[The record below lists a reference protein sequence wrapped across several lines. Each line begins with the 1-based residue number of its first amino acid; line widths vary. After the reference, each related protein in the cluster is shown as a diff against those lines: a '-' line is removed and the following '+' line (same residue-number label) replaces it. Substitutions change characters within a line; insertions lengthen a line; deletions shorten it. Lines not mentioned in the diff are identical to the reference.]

1 MKYLNL
7 IRKNGLLDFCIITIL
22 STCSLYSN
30 ELIFGLLIIIFNYI
44 YNRYISE
51 KINRYISKEY
61 ILIIIKVLYNFHI
74 INTSNN
80 NIIILLFLLF
90 IYLDKLLIKVELGS
104 KLIISNYILK
114 EIIYEG
120 KYLSL
125 NFSAGNAVELFIIE
139 SLLLFNTI
147 SLVGKY
153 QKNIIDYI
161 MIIVGLLPLYIILKN
176 FFYL

>member
-80 NIIILLFLLF
+80 NIIILLF
-90 IYLDKLLIKVELGS
+90 IYLDKLLINVELGS

-120 KYLSL
+120 KYLSS
-125 NFSAGNAVELFIIE
+125 NFSTGIQLNY
-139 SLLLFNTI
+139 LLWN
-147 SLVGKY
+147 
-153 QKNIIDYI
+153 
-161 MIIVGLLPLYIILKN
+161 LYY
-176 FFYL
+176 YLIQ

>member
-7 IRKNGLLDFCIITIL
+7 IRKNGLFDFCIITIL

-80 NIIILLFLLF
+80 NIIILLF
-90 IYLDKLLIKVELGS
+90 IYLDKLLINVELGS

-125 NFSAGNAVELFIIE
+125 NFSTGIQLNY
-139 SLLLFNTI
+139 LLWN
-147 SLVGKY
+147 
-153 QKNIIDYI
+153 
-161 MIIVGLLPLYIILKN
+161 LYY
-176 FFYL
+176 YLIQ